1 MSKAPKSTAKAKTG
15 NKKKPGQTK
24 VRASKAKKTQAP
36 ITPPETEKSATE
48 PAAEAE
54 DDIYQ
59 EIEPPVGLPLKPRA
73 KQSGGAIMGLAIL
86 AVLGIGGYASWPYW
100 SSAVA
105 PYLPAGQAGPAPAV
119 EKTTEIFNEQL
130 AAERRQ
136 LRLSLDRLMVRMG
149 NIERAVENVKK
160 LAHATTPPS
169 EKMADDAALKA
180 LAGRLDE
187 IEENGAAM
195 KTLLN
200 RMDRMEENS
209 AAQAAA
215 QAEAQAAAQAEAQ
228 ASGTGA
234 EAGSPQDTTAL
245 VLVLAVSNLRQALA
259 TNDPFEKAL
268 DALRVLAGDNPD
280 IKAAVVLLAKSAAT
294 GIPTRPALNQQFVA
308 IAGKIVQASRVTGET
323 GWLNRVG
330 NRLASLVTWRRID
343 GKGKNFP
350 VDAMV
355 AAAESEL
362 MAGDLKA
369 AVTTVGRVSVNAKA
383 AAVAAPWLAA
393 AKARLAA
400 DRAVTSLHIHALS
413 LMSPKKPAQG

>member
-15 NKKKPGQTK
+15 NKKKPDQTK
-24 VRASKAKKTQAP
+24 ARASKAKKAQAP
-36 ITPPETEKSATE
+36 ITPPETEKAAPE

-73 KQSGGAIMGLAIL
+73 KQPSAAIMGLAIL

-100 SSAVA
+100 SYAVA

-119 EKTTEIFNEQL
+119 EKTAKIFNEQL

-160 LAHATTPPS
+160 LAQATTPPS

-209 AAQAAA
+209 AAHAA
-215 QAEAQAAAQAEAQ
+215 AEAQ
-228 ASGTGA
+228 ASVIGA
-234 EAGSPQDTTAL
+234 EAGSPQDTAAL
-245 VLVLAVSNLRQALA
+245 VLVLAVSNLRQVLT

-294 GIPTRPALNQQFVA
+294 GIPTRPALNQRFVA
-308 IAGKIVQASRVTGET
+308 IAGKIVQASRVAKET
-323 GWLNRVG
+323 GWLDRVG
-330 NRLASLVTWRRID
+330 NRLASLATWRRID

-350 VDAMV
+350 IDAMV

-369 AVTTVGRVSVNAKA
+369 AVTTVGRISVNAKA
-383 AAVAAPWLAA
+383 
-393 AKARLAA
+393 
-400 DRAVTSLHIHALS
+400 
-413 LMSPKKPAQG
+413 

>member
-119 EKTTEIFNEQL
+119 EKTIEIFNEQL

-136 LRLSLDRLMVRMG
+136 LRQSLDRLMARMES
-149 NIERAVENVKK
+149 IEKAVETANK

-169 EKMADDAALKA
+169 EKMAGDSAVKNLTVPLDAL
-180 LAGRLDE
+180 
-187 IEENGAAM
+187 EENGATM

-209 AAQAAA
+209 AAQA
-215 QAEAQAAAQAEAQ
+215 EAQ
-228 ASGTGA
+228 ASETGA
-234 EAGSPQDTTAL
+234 AAGSPQDTAAL

-268 DALRVLAGDNPD
+268 DALRVLAGDNPE
-280 IKAAVVLLAKSAAT
+280 IKAAVVLLAKNAAT
-294 GIPTRPALNQQFVA
+294 GIPTRPALNQRFVA
-308 IAGKIVQASRVTGET
+308 IAGKIVQASKTLEET
-323 GWLNRVG
+323 GWIERATNRIM
-330 NRLASLVTWRRID
+330 SLVTWRRV
-343 GKGKNFP
+343 GNGAEASSL
-350 VDAMV
+350 DAIV
-355 AAAESEL
+355 ARAEARL
-362 MAGDLKA
+362 KVGDLKGA
-369 AVTTVGRVSVNAKA
+369 IDALKGLSTHAKA
-383 AAVAAPWLAA
+383 AQVAATWMNDAE
-393 AKARLAA
+393 ARVFAE
-400 DRAVTSLHIHALS
+400 RAIATLHIHAVS
-413 LMSPKKPAQG
+413 LLTSGKE